1 MLVPVESSG
10 QGGERPLL
18 AEVGPR
24 ASDDVFDDVELTGMN
39 GRWVGLP
46 KRTWLN
52 SWILNCP
59 YYKQTYNYFIIVG
72 VGRFM

>member
-39 GRWVGLP
+39 GR
-46 KRTWLN
+46 
-52 SWILNCP
+52 
-59 YYKQTYNYFIIVG
+59 
-72 VGRFM
+72 